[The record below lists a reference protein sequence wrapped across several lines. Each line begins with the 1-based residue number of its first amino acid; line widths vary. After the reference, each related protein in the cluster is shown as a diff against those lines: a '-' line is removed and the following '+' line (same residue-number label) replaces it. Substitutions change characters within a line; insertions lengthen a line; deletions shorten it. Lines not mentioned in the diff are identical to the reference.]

1 MRQQPCSGLAQLKW
15 WACDCVLSIACN
27 RLQSCDLDRLHSRAR
42 QLLLFFNMMGRTIR
56 LQGCAAGLI
65 SLHRNSELC
74 HMVFVQEDNAEVN
87 KQTKIGE
94 NKTNLSTKITCR
106 SQHDSWPYTL
116 GRALSTYHT
125 YTIYIKME
133 KTNGTA
139 DNGIIRLCG
148 YGVDSAVH
156 SKDEKWCICQA
167 LGKCPG
173 MDCFHR
179 VGGLYMGVEEK
190 CKSKLRLLVVVI
202 LNFAWKMLRFLVS
215 SFTHFLCRKG
225 IWWPICLW

>member
-1 MRQQPCSGLAQLKW
+1 MRQQPRSGLAQLKW

-42 QLLLFFNMMGRTIR
+42 QLLGFFNMKGRTIR

-87 KQTKIGE
+87 KQTKKGE
-94 NKTNLSTKITCR
+94 NKTNLSTRITCR

-116 GRALSTYHT
+116 GRILSTYHT

-148 YGVDSAVH
+148 YGADCPLKRWKVVH
-156 SKDEKWCICQA
+156 LSGF
-167 LGKCPG
+167 GKVPRDG
-173 MDCFHR
+173 LLSPSVGFVHR
-179 VGGLYMGVEEK
+179 CGGKVQVKTQIACCGCTE
-190 CKSKLRLLVVVI
+190 
-202 LNFAWKMLRFLVS
+202 
-215 SFTHFLCRKG
+215 LC
-225 IWWPICLW
+225 LENA